1 MMELLIIKS
10 GKKYI
15 RVKQDS
21 YILCLLDKAS
31 VFSSDSL
38 AMVKDHVKNAAESGL
53 PDVSIYKLKLSEEP
67 LKE

>member
-1 MMELLIIKS
+1 MELLIIKS

-15 RVKQDS
+15 RVKQDN

-38 AMVKDHVKNAAESGL
+38 TMVKDHVKKAAENGL